1 MGCFVLTNEE
11 MVIKSNVPIS
21 DLKSLE
27 NENKNTFQK
36 DLNANLVTVKQ
47 KIKSDEILD
56 LLNQKEINKIQEK
69 HRKSMKALKEISY
82 KEVCYS
88 VKYF

>member
-36 DLNANLVTVKQ
+36 DLNADLVTVKQ

-56 LLNQKEINKIQEK
+56 ILNQKEINKIQEK
-69 HRKSMKALKEISY
+69 HRKSMNALKEISY

>member
-69 HRKSMKALKEISY
+69 HRKSMNALKEISY